1 MVFISRSLKA
11 GCGIYLEVPGRGYG
25 VYLQV
30 RGGGEGVYLEVRGGG
45 EGVYLEVPRGSYGVK
60 VERLYDEMDR
70 WQHQA
75 GIGLC
80 KKTIP

>member
-1 MVFISRSLKA
+1 MVSTIRCQVAFMVFISRSLKA

-25 VYLQV
+25 VYLQ
-30 RGGGEGVYLEVRGGG
+30 VRGGG

-80 KKTIP
+80 KRTIP